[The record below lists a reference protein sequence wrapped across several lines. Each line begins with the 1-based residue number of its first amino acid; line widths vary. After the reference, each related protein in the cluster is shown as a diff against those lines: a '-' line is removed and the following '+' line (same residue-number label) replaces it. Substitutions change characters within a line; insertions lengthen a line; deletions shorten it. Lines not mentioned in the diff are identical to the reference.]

1 MARRQPK
8 GIDTTEVSRLGL
20 ELGEKFHEI
29 LKDLLGRM
37 PMPDN
42 LSQMERDVRTA
53 MLKLGNL
60 MLTNWLALQN
70 PAYPPQ
76 TVSCRCGAQASYK
89 EMREGVLWTVVG
101 RVLYHRAY
109 YLCAT
114 CHQGTFP
121 LDERLGVRPG
131 EISAELEDLTACT
144 GAQLPFG
151 HGGNLFTR
159 LTLLD
164 ISPQTMDKATQAYGT
179 EMAAVE
185 ADWVTTSQDAEA
197 LLRQEREEPPLDRLY
212 GSLDATKVHTDERR
226 DASDQGWRDL
236 KIGAWFETS
245 AQPPATPD
253 GDWDIQAEQITYFC
267 DIAEAESFGD
277 LLWATGMQRG
287 APQAKDLVFL
297 GDGAV
302 WIWNLV
308 SIHYPQATQIVDW
321 FHAAE
326 HLTPVAAQ
334 ARGTPAERSEWLSQ
348 AREDLWQGR
357 LDAVIAS
364 CAAQVRPGCADDPA
378 QAAVT
383 YFTNNRQ
390 RMDYPT
396 YRARGYQIGSG
407 SVESGCKQIGIARL
421 KVPGAMWDTDGAR
434 NVAKARA
441 ALLSAEHWDML
452 TRRRVRRS
460 HPK

>member
-8 GIDTTEVSRLGL
+8 GIDTTEISRLGL
-20 ELGEKFHEI
+20 EIGEKFHGI
-29 LKDLLGRM
+29 LRDLLGRM
-37 PMPDN
+37 PVPDN
-42 LSQMERDVRTA
+42 LSQMEQDVRTA

-70 PAYPPQ
+70 PTYPPE
-76 TVSCRCGAQASYK
+76 TVPCACKMQASYK
-89 EMREGVLWTVVG
+89 ELREGVLLTALG
-101 RVLYHRAY
+101 RVAYRRAY
-109 YLCAT
+109 YLCPA
-114 CHQGTFP
+114 CHKGSYP
-121 LDERLGVRPG
+121 LDDRLGLRPG

-144 GAQLPFG
+144 GAQIPFE
-151 HGGNLFTR
+151 HGSALFTR

-179 EMAAVE
+179 EMATVE
-185 ADWVTTSQDAEA
+185 EDWITTSQNADA
-197 LLRQEREEPPLDRLY
+197 LLRQEREEQPLERLY

-236 KIGAWFETS
+236 KIGAWFTAS
-245 AQPPATPD
+245 AQPPATPN
-253 GDWDIQAEQITYFC
+253 GNWDVQAEQITYFC
-267 DIAEAESFGD
+267 DIAEAAGFGD
-277 LLWATGMQRG
+277 LVWATGVQRG

-308 SIHYPQATQIVDW
+308 STHYPQAKQIVDW

-326 HLTPVAAQ
+326 HLTPVVAQ
-334 ARGTPAERSEWLSQ
+334 VNGTPAERSEWLSR
-348 AREDLWQGR
+348 ARDDLWQGR
-357 LDAVIAS
+357 LDAVIAN
-364 CAAQVRPGCADDPA
+364 CATQVRAGCADDPA

-396 YRARGYQIGSG
+396 YRAQGYQIGSG
-407 SVESGCKQIGIARL
+407 SVESGCKQIGIARM
-421 KVPGAMWDTDGAR
+421 KVPGATWDTDGAR

-452 TRRRVRRS
+452 ARRRIRRPD
-460 HPK
+460 PK

>member
-29 LKDLLGRM
+29 LKTLLGQM

-42 LSQMERDVRTA
+42 LSQMERDVRAA

-60 MLTNWLALQN
+60 MLSNWLALQKPDY
-70 PAYPPQ
+70 PAP
-76 TVSCRCGAQASYK
+76 TVPCHCGSAAIYK
-89 EMREGVLWTVVG
+89 EMREGVLLTILG
-101 RVLYHRAY
+101 RVTYQRAY
-109 YLCAT
+109 YLCPV
-114 CHQGTFP
+114 CHHGFYP
-121 LDERLGVRPG
+121 LDDRLGLRPG

-144 GAQLPFG
+144 GAHLPFE

-159 LTLLD
+159 LTLVSV
-164 ISPQTMDKATQAYGT
+164 SPQTIDKATQAYGA

-185 ADWVTTSQDAEA
+185 ADWMTTSQDGAA
-197 LLRQEREEPPLDRLY
+197 LLRQEREEPVVERLY

-226 DASDQGWRDL
+226 DASDEGWRDL
-236 KIGAWFETS
+236 KIGAWFTAS

-267 DIAEAESFGD
+267 DITEAETFGD
-277 LLWATGMQRG
+277 LLWATGVQRG
-287 APQAKDLVFL
+287 APRAQDLVFL
-297 GDGAV
+297 GDAAP

-308 SIHYPQATQIVDW
+308 TTYYPQAQQIVDW

-326 HLTPVAAQ
+326 HLTPLALQ
-334 ARGTPAERSEWLSQ
+334 AGTTPAERSEWLSQ
-348 AREDLWQGR
+348 ARAELWEGQ
-357 LDAVIAS
+357 LDAVIAR
-364 CAAQVRPGCADDPA
+364 CTALVRPECADDPA

-396 YRARGYQIGSG
+396 YRAQGYQIGSG
-407 SVESGCKQIGIARL
+407 SIESGCKQIGIARL
-421 KVPGAMWDTDGAR
+421 KVPGATWDSDGAR
-434 NVAKARA
+434 YVAKARA
-441 ALLSAEHWDML
+441 ALLSADQWDML
-452 TRRRVRRS
+452 TARRVRR
-460 HPK
+460 PTVD